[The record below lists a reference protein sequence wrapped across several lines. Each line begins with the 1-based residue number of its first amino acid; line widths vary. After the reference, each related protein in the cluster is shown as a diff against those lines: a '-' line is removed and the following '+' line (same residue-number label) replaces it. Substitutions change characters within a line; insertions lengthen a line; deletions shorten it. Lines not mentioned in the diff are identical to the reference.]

1 MVIFREHQLGPEPSG
16 FNLRVGFAFEKCHSP
31 PLITVMEA
39 IRVTWDRTVAGCTL
53 LMVLVLCL
61 ILVSGFFFQREPIQN
76 MVMFLFPKEY

>member
-1 MVIFREHQLGPEPSG
+1 
-16 FNLRVGFAFEKCHSP
+16 
-31 PLITVMEA
+31 MEA